1 MVELST
7 ELQTYRDRLPTMLSN
22 HNGEYVVIKGA
33 EPKYFARTYQEALEW
48 AYERF
53 GLEQFFVK
61 KVAEDQDVA
70 HYLRDLG
77 PCRI

>member
-7 ELQTYRDRLPTMLSN
+7 ELQTYRDRLPNMLRT
-22 HNGEYVVIKGA
+22 HDGHYVVIKGA
-33 EPKYFARTYQEALEW
+33 EPKYFALTYQEALEW

-53 GLEQFFVK
+53 GLDQFFVK

-70 HYLRDLG
+70 HFTRDLG
-77 PCRI
+77 PCRP